1 MASKRIA
8 GITIEIGGDT
18 TKLQTSLKGV
28 DSQLRT
34 TQSTLKDV
42 NKLLQLN
49 PGSVELLTQKQKNL
63 ENAIGATK
71 DRLQQL
77 KDAQSGVERGTSQ
90 WDALQREII
99 ATEQDLKGLE
109 DEYKEFGS
117 VAAQQVKLAGEK
129 MQEVGGKIE
138 GAGKALAP
146 ISAAAAAAGGAL
158 IGTGYKAVTAAD
170 DLNTLAKQTG
180 LTTEDLQKM
189 QYASDLI
196 DVSFES
202 ITGATKKLK
211 KSMTGHDKTWE
222 KLGISVKDADGNM
235 KDVRTVFFETINAL
249 SKVKNETEKDQL
261 AMDLFGKSADEL
273 AGVIDDGGAAL
284 NEYGDKANE
293 LGLILDQET
302 LDSLNKTN
310 DALDTMKAQLGGS
323 VVRLGATMAQVLAP
337 AVEKI
342 AGAVEQLTVWLG
354 KLSPEQAEVIL
365 KVVGLVAVI
374 SPLLIGVGKLVTGV
388 GMLMTYAPAVT
399 AALGALNISLLP
411 IIATI
416 GAVIAVGVL
425 LYKNWDKIREYAE
438 NVSKKVSEGFKKL
451 KETVT
456 KNFNDMKTGVVKTWE
471 TLKNTVITVATTIW
485 NTVTGKFNA
494 IKTTITTIVNT
505 IKTTVTN
512 IWTNM
517 KNAVSTTMDNIKSG
531 VSDKLE
537 AVKGF
542 FTDKMAAV
550 KDTVTTKVSEAK
562 EKFTETLGSMKE
574 SASDKL
580 ESIKEKFS
588 DGFGGVKSAIKDK
601 LGDAYD
607 SLRDKINSMVDK
619 VEGGVS
625 KLKKA
630 FKFKWKLPKIKLPH
644 FNVDGGEPPYGLGG
658 KGSLPKFSIDWYKKA
673 YENPYIFTSPTVL
686 STPSGVKGFGDGS
699 GGELVYGRNQL
710 MRDIA
715 QAASGDVTI
724 NVYATPGMD
733 INALADK
740 VQARF
745 VQLQKQKEAAYA

>member
-18 TKLQTSLKGV
+18 TKLQSALKGV

-34 TQSTLKDV
+34 TQSALKDV
-42 NKLLQLN
+42 NKLLKMD
-49 PGSVELLTQKQKNL
+49 PGNVELLTQKQKNL
-63 ENAIGATK
+63 EKAIGSTK
-71 DRLQQL
+71 DRIQQL

-109 DEYKEFGS
+109 DEYKNFGS

-138 GAGKALAP
+138 GAGKAFAP
-146 ISAAAAAAGGAL
+146 VSAAAAAAGGAL

-211 KSMTGHDKTWE
+211 KSMTGHDETWK

-235 KDVRTVFFETINAL
+235 KDVRTVFFETVNAL

-284 NEYGDKANE
+284 NEYGDKARD

-354 KLSPEQAEVIL
+354 KLSPEQSEVIL

-374 SPLLIGVGKLVTGV
+374 SPLLIGVGKLITGV

-399 AALGALNISLLP
+399 AALGALNLSILP
-411 IIATI
+411 IVAAVA
-416 GAVIAVGVL
+416 AVISIGIL
-425 LYKNWDKIREYAE
+425 LIANWDKIKKAAE
-438 NVSKKVSEGFKKL
+438 DLSKKLSAGWKKL
-451 KETVT
+451 KDTVV
-456 KNFNDMKTGVVKTWE
+456 KNATAIKTGVS
-471 TLKNTVITVATTIW
+471 NAW
-485 NTVTGKFNA
+485 NNM
-494 IKTTITTIVNT
+494 
-505 IKTTVTN
+505 KTTVT
-512 IWTNM
+512 TVTDSM
-517 KNAVSTTMDNIKSG
+517 KNVIQTKLNNIKKAYQDNG
-531 VSDKLE
+531 GGIKGIVAGTVT
-537 AVKGF
+537 AVKEYWSLGF
-542 FTDKMAAV
+542 DAIDTLTGGKLSEIKDKF
-550 KDTVTTKVSEAK
+550 SETLSDMK
-562 EKFTETLGSMKE
+562 EK
-574 SASDKL
+574 ASEKI

-588 DGFGGVKSAIKDK
+588 GGFSSIKSSIKDK
-601 LGDAYD
+601 FGDAYD
-607 SLRDKINSMVDK
+607 WTKDKMNAMVDK
-619 VEGGVS
+619 AHSIVD
-625 KLKKA
+625 KLKSA

-644 FNVDGGEPPYGLGG
+644 ISVDGGEPPYGLGG
-658 KGSLPKFSIDWYKKA
+658 KGSLPKFSIDWYRRA
-673 YENPYIFTSPTVL
+673 YNNPILFSNPTIVN
-686 STPSGVKGFGDGS
+686 TPTGMKGFGDGN
-699 GGELVYGRNQL
+699 GGELVYGHAQL
-710 MRDIA
+710 MQDIA
-715 QAASGDVTI
+715 RASSGEVTI

-733 INALADK
+733 INQLADK